1 MHKIELLSCVHIV
14 HCSRLNYA
22 HFAESRMSVPPPPTS
37 HNHMEMTMQM
47 LTMEILLDANRTGQS
62 QRCLNFRAMMMIMT
76 LIMMKMMLTMMTI
89 ASGRLRTVATSP
101 ERSLPSASVSIHSHL
116 GFVYTHILL
125 CNAILL
131 FCSQPCFKAFVLCI
145 RLIHSH
151 LVYTRILLCNAM
163 YCHGVR
169 TVGKRVP
176 ILGTGSL

>member
-1 MHKIELLSCVHIV
+1 MHKIELLCCMHIV
-14 HCSRLNYA
+14 IVLCSRLNSA

-125 CNAILL
+125 QQRYCIAIVAILL
-131 FCSQPCFKAFVLCI
+131 LCSQPCFKA
-145 RLIHSH
+145 
-151 LVYTRILLCNAM
+151 
-163 YCHGVR
+163 
-169 TVGKRVP
+169 
-176 ILGTGSL
+176 LGTIAYSY

>member
-1 MHKIELLSCVHIV
+1 
-14 HCSRLNYA
+14 
-22 HFAESRMSVPPPPTS
+22 MSVPPPPTS

-47 LTMEILLDANRTGQS
+47 LTMEILLDANKPIGLASPRDV
-62 QRCLNFRAMMMIMT
+62 NFHAMMMMSMMMMSMMMIMP
-76 LIMMKMMLTMMTI
+76 LLMMKMMLTMMTI

-131 FCSQPCFKAFVLCI
+131 FCSQPCFKAFVLRI

>member
-1 MHKIELLSCVHIV
+1 M
-14 HCSRLNYA
+14 HCSRLNSA

-131 FCSQPCFKAFVLCI
+131 LCSQPCFTAYCPSSASVSIHLGFV
-145 RLIHSH
+145 S
-151 LVYTRILLCNAM
+151 
-163 YCHGVR
+163 
-169 TVGKRVP
+169 
-176 ILGTGSL
+176 S